1 VKAVMPALACALAL
15 SGTAHC
21 AESLLLSGTEWSR
34 SASYSYVGALTP
46 LGGGSL
52 GDGWILRQWLDRLTY
67 QYRGATSEISAEGYG
82 FSPALGRQLPLGNT
96 HVGIYGALRV
106 ANTSLHPDDRS
117 NADRGTRARFSI
129 QADALTPI
137 AGWAENQLIAQA
149 EFGNDGYFARE
160 RLLFRVPGRLTLGPE
175 VVFKGNTKYSARQF
189 GVAFGG
195 LALGKY
201 VALTLRGGVSDQR
214 GQSTVGYGGVELAL
228 TR

>member
-1 VKAVMPALACALAL
+1 MRPVMPVLACALAL

-21 AESLLLSGTEWSR
+21 AESLVLSGTEWSR

-46 LGGGSL
+46 LGGASL
-52 GDGWILRQWLDRLTY
+52 GDGWVLRQWLDRLTY
-67 QYRGATSEISAEGYG
+67 QYRGASSEINADGYG
-82 FSPALGRQLPLGNT
+82 FSPALGRQLPLGNS

-106 ANTSLHPDDRS
+106 ANTSLHPDDVS
-117 NADRGTRARFSI
+117 NADRGIRARFSI

-149 EFGNDGYFARE
+149 EFGNGGYFARE
-160 RLLFRVPGRLTLGPE
+160 RVLLRIPGRLTIGPE

-189 GVAFGG
+189 GLAFGG

-214 GQSTVGYGGVELAL
+214 GQSTVGYGSVELAL